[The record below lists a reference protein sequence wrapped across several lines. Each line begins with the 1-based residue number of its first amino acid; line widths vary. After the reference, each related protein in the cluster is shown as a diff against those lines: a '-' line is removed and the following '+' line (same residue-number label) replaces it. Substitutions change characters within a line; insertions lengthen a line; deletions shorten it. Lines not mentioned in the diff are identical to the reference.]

1 MKNHLIKCLIALLV
15 FTSCKT
21 EPKEVEKAIDKS
33 EKSKLIS
40 IQQKIR
46 MQKDNSDTKL
56 LLNELSE
63 IYPKKYTCSIVPD
76 GIVKGDIN
84 GDGFEDVL
92 FRYTVDDMENQT
104 WVACGWYIAFSNNK
118 IEFEKLKDSISRF
131 LESYRNSIGL
141 NYCCN
146 YYEVKDI
153 PKDWNIISVK
163 DIVAHMEDKSTG
175 FRFNKKK
182 LFFVIHDL
190 ERRIYKAYQVD
201 IIGWPRED

>member
-1 MKNHLIKCLIALLV
+1 MCDLLIINNANNMKNHLIKCLIALLV

-63 IYPKKYTCSIVPD
+63 NYPKKYTCSIVPD

-92 FRYTVDDMENQT
+92 FRYTVDDLENQT

-118 IEFEKLKDSISRF
+118 SEFEKYIYFDWSSGRCAPSLLDLGIPTSIENGVISSHIDDYDTNDDCCCPSIKRNMKFTYDKEFNF
-131 LESYRNSIGL
+131 LSLVNVESI
-141 NYCCN
+141 
-146 YYEVKDI
+146 K
-153 PKDWNIISVK
+153 
-163 DIVAHMEDKSTG
+163 
-175 FRFNKKK
+175 
-182 LFFVIHDL
+182 
-190 ERRIYKAYQVD
+190 Q
-201 IIGWPRED
+201 

>member
-1 MKNHLIKCLIALLV
+1 MKYFNYLTIIFSFITINCSAQLKEFNYLI
-15 FTSCKT
+15 
-21 EPKEVEKAIDKS
+21 IDS
-33 EKSKLIS
+33 S
-40 IQQKIR
+40 
-46 MQKDNSDTKL
+46 DNNFS
-56 LLNELSE
+56 
-63 IYPKKYTCSIVPD
+63 V
-76 GIVKGDIN
+76 GKGDI
-84 GDGFEDVL
+84 GESAIKVFQIKKTGFKYE
-92 FRYTVDDMENQT
+92 
-104 WVACGWYIAFSNNK
+104 
-118 IEFEKLKDSISRF
+118 
-131 LESYRNSIGL
+131 ESLSFFYFGNSTGL

-153 PKDWNIISVK
+153 PKEWNIITVK